1 MEGKPVVI
9 AQDAPDALPD
19 EGWLNV
25 RIDADEEWPRAVD
38 ALIARRELKGLLL
51 HAHSGYPL
59 WDRFRSAYKFVL
71 AAGGAVTDEE
81 GRLLVIRRLDKWDLP
96 KGKVDEGEGIEA
108 AAIREVQEECGIHEL
123 RIIEP
128 MPPTWHTYERK
139 GKDHLKRTDWFL
151 MKGSSKEDLVPQLD
165 EGITEV
171 KWVARGDLGAIISDT
186 YPSLVPVFNAW
197 LTATAG

>member
-1 MEGKPVVI
+1 MVI
-9 AQDAPDALPD
+9 AQDAPTALPE
-19 EGWLNV
+19 EGWLNLRV
-25 RIDADEEWPRAVD
+25 DADEEWPEAVA
-38 ALIARRELKGLLL
+38 ALVARHEMKGLLL
-51 HAHSGYPL
+51 HGNNGYPL

-71 AAGGAVTDEE
+71 AAGGAVTDER

-108 AAIREVQEECGIHEL
+108 AAIREVREECGNQEL

-139 GKDHLKRTDWFL
+139 GKNHLKRTDWFL
-151 MKGSSKEDLVPQLD
+151 MKGSSREALVPQLD
-165 EGITEV
+165 EGITDA
-171 KWVARGDLGAIISDT
+171 KWVARGDLGAIIDDT

-197 LTATAG
+197 AAMTGK